1 MLVKDWMSKTFD
13 VINSEDSMSSAT
25 KLLKENKTKLLPV
38 IEENKII
45 GIITDRDLK
54 RASASDATTLEIHE
68 LLYLLRKIKVKSIMS
83 KPPITVPADYT
94 TEETAQVLLKNNI
107 SGVPVV
113 DPKGRIIGVI
123 TQADIFRALIGLTGI
138 EKKGILLAFQL
149 DNLPGAT
156 KSLIDIIRK
165 YGGRI
170 VSILS
175 SYEDMIENTR
185 KVYIRLYSIDRSLL
199 SIMLEKIRENAK
211 ILYMIDHRENKR
223 IIF

>member
-94 TEETAQVLLKNNI
+94 TEETAQVLLK
-107 SGVPVV
+107 
-113 DPKGRIIGVI
+113 KKH
-123 TQADIFRALIGLTGI
+123 FRCTGCGSQG
-138 EKKGILLAFQL
+138 KNYRGHYA
-149 DNLPGAT
+149 G
-156 KSLIDIIRK
+156 
-165 YGGRI
+165 
-170 VSILS
+170 
-175 SYEDMIENTR
+175 
-185 KVYIRLYSIDRSLL
+185 
-199 SIMLEKIRENAK
+199 
-211 ILYMIDHRENKR
+211 
-223 IIF
+223 